1 MNKKTI
7 YYIIGGVAILGIGYY
22 LWNKRKKSTEE
33 KEVTTETETP
43 KKEEDTPIVDAKAQ
57 IKDETKKKL
66 REAVKGKAVLLKA
79 VKDVPKNGTSKTTTT
94 TTTTTP
100 VSAFEGALDLDL
112 NY

>member
-22 LWNKRKKSTEE
+22 LWNKRKKSAEE
-33 KEVTTETETP
+33 KEATTETETP
-43 KKEEDTPIVDAKAQ
+43 KKEEVAPVVDTKAEMSA
-57 IKDETKKKL
+57 ETKKKL
-66 REAVKGKAVLLKA
+66 TQAVKGNLIKA
-79 VKDVPKNGTSKTTTT
+79 VKNMPKPATSTTP
-94 TTTTTP
+94 TTP